1 MKPDVP
7 FPKRHE
13 PPRLREWD
21 VRLLFAILLKRAR
34 RNSRVE
40 PLIDRRAS

>member
-7 FPKRHE
+7 FPERHE

-21 VRLLFAILLKRAR
+21 VRFLFAMLLKHTPKQSSRA
-34 RNSRVE
+34 
-40 PLIDRRAS
+40 IDR